1 MNENVEM
8 PGSRSNLKLS
18 PFVLRQFPSF
28 FFIYFCVG
36 ESNFEVVPFAK
47 SFYRVNGFNLWFS
60 DNRGVL
66 TEDNTELSS
75 GDLVKLAMRTW
86 KALNDEEKAEWNKK
100 AKEASVDQEQGEK
113 KRKRDKSDE
122 ENEDITNKLNQAKK
136 AKEVNNSASKLAGFA
151 YSKKD

>member
-1 MNENVEM
+1 MK
-8 PGSRSNLKLS
+8 SCHS
-18 PFVLRQFPSF
+18 QSF
-28 FFIYFCVG
+28 KQKFCL
-36 ESNFEVVPFAK
+36 P
-47 SFYRVNGFNLWFS
+47 FYRVNGFNLWFS
-60 DNRGVL
+60 DNKAVL

-86 KALNDEEKAEWNKK
+86 KALSDEEKAEWNEK

-122 ENEDITNKLNQAKK
+122 ENEDITNTLNQAKK
-136 AKEVNNSASKLAGFA
+136 AKEINNSASKLAGFA

>member
-1 MNENVEM
+1 MK
-8 PGSRSNLKLS
+8 SCHS
-18 PFVLRQFPSF
+18 QSF
-28 FFIYFCVG
+28 KQ
-36 ESNFEVVPFAK
+36 K
-47 SFYRVNGFNLWFS
+47 SCLPFYRVNGFNLWFS
-60 DNRGVL
+60 DNKAVL

-86 KALNDEEKAEWNKK
+86 KALSDEEKAEWNKK
-100 AKEASVDQEQGEK
+100 AKGASGDQEQGEK

>member
-1 MNENVEM
+1 M
-8 PGSRSNLKLS
+8 P
-18 PFVLRQFPSF
+18 
-28 FFIYFCVG
+28 
-36 ESNFEVVPFAK
+36 
-47 SFYRVNGFNLWFS
+47 FYRVNGFNLWFS
-60 DNRGVL
+60 DNKAVL

-86 KALNDEEKAEWNKK
+86 KALSDEEKAKWNNK

-113 KRKRDKSDE
+113 KRKRDKSDD

-136 AKEVNNSASKLAGFA
+136 AKEINNSASKLAGFA